1 MQFEDKI
8 KADREYL
15 YSLLD
20 KSGSKDK
27 PRMQMQWQTH
37 SNTKE
42 YKFDKF
48 EEVDKQVIIEVLTDP
63 AYNNFYWSWEKDPK
77 ILRHRNNIPAI
88 NEKMARFMIKEMEDG
103 KMVEDYYTEREWD
116 RGTIILIET
125 SLFMENFIREKIK

>member
-15 YSLLD
+15 HSLLD